1 MNIAEVIKAGVVD
14 PDSAY
19 EIARDLA
26 HEVNEIAYIS
36 EWAKE
41 AA

>member
-1 MNIAEVIKAGVVD
+1 MNVADVIKWGLVD

-26 HEVNEIAYIS
+26 HEANEIAYIQA
-36 EWAKE
+36 WVE

>member
-1 MNIAEVIKAGVVD
+1 MNIAIVIQLGLVD

-26 HEVNEIAYIS
+26 HEANELAYLR
-36 EWAKE
+36 EWA

>member
-1 MNIAEVIKAGVVD
+1 MNIAIVIQLGLVD

-26 HEVNEIAYIS
+26 HEANEIAYIQA
-36 EWAKE
+36 WAQ